1 MDALY
6 EREAVSFPDR
16 LRAAA
21 HILFCAHCAFSAR
34 QLELAEDSLR
44 EDCFPPAP
52 ALEDAIMRMI
62 RTAEFDP
69 SVDEPIAPA
78 WLSEDGS
85 PRYDGFDVEP
95 AHPLFGLFDIPGEFS
110 LRGWVIIGV
119 IILVSLATSFFGR
132 PFTTVAAAQGMAFL
146 LPVGI
151 TVGIV
156 ITGYGALFIGSHLK
170 ELSERF
176 GLR

>member
-6 EREAVSFPDR
+6 RKEDRAFPDR

-21 HILFCAHCAFSAR
+21 HILFCARCAISAR

-44 EDCFPPAP
+44 EDCFPPKP
-52 ALEDAIMRMI
+52 ALEDSIMRMI
-62 RTAEFDP
+62 QSAEFDP
-69 SVDEPIAPA
+69 VEFDPAVDDLI
-78 WLSEDGS
+78 
-85 PRYDGFDVEP
+85 EP

-119 IILVSLATSFFGR
+119 IILVSLASSFFGGT
-132 PFTTVAAAQGMAFL
+132 FTTVAAAQGMAFL

-151 TVGIV
+151 TVGMV
-156 ITGYGALFIGSHLK
+156 ITGSGALFIGSHLK